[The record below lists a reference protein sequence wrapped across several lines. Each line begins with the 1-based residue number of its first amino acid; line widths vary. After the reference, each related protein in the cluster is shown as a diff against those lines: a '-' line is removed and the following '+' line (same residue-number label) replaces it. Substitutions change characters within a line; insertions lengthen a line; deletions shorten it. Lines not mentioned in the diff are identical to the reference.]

1 MRLAQT
7 RIVVAALAL
16 LLLGGVTA
24 PARAN
29 TDTARHLQWGLEV
42 VRAPQAWSIGRG
54 AGTTI
59 AVLDTGVDL
68 AHEDLASKLLPGRS
82 FVDAP
87 VQDDRGHGSHVAGIA
102 AAATDNGRGIA
113 GVAPDAKVLPIRVLG
128 SDGGG
133 TNEEVARGIRFA
145 ADQRATVIN
154 LSLGP
159 EVPLLFSAL
168 DDSLVRAIDYAWSK
182 GSVVVIAAG
191 NNFVPLSEYDT
202 VKAIVVAAVDRNDRR
217 ASYSTGVGG
226 AMWSMAAPGGAS
238 GTAAQGVL
246 STYWEEGKSN
256 SYAFLAGTSMA
267 TPHVAGAAAVL
278 RGLGLTPQQTVDRL
292 LSTAKDLGPAGKDN
306 DFGSGRLDLAAA
318 VAGLAPAPATTS
330 GSGGSVTTTPR
341 SASGPKTSPTAA
353 PPTAPPGPDGA
364 SLPTT
369 PPGGGGAPA
378 PGSPAQGSSDFTP
391 IEVQGTQEAAAPDG
405 ADDPDDDSDRGGL
418 PLLAI
423 VIAGALLVAV
433 GAYGLM
439 RLRRAP

>member
-1 MRLAQT
+1 MRLART
-7 RIVVAALAL
+7 RILVAALTL
-16 LLLGGVTA
+16 LLFGRA
-24 PARAN
+24 SPPARAN
-29 TDTARHLQWGLEV
+29 TDTARHLQWGLEA

-113 GVAPDAKVLPIRVLG
+113 GVAPDTKILPIRVLG

-159 EVPLLFSAL
+159 EVPLVFSAL
-168 DDSLVRAIDYAWSK
+168 DDSLVRAIDYAWAK

-191 NNFVPLSEYDT
+191 NNFVPLSEYDN

-318 VAGLAPAPATTS
+318 VAGLGPAPAPAKAT
-330 GSGGSVTTTPR
+330 GSGGSATTRPAGRSSTP
-341 SASGPKTSPTAA
+341 PTAA
-353 PPTAPPGPDGA
+353 SPTAPPGPDSA

-369 PPGGGGAPA
+369 PPGAEGQPP
-378 PGSPAQGSSDFTP
+378 PGSTAGQGSTDFTP
-391 IEVQGTQEAAAPDG
+391 IEVEEAETAAAPELGNEEQGD
-405 ADDPDDDSDRGGL
+405 AGGVPL
-418 PLLAI
+418 FAVLLA
-423 VIAGALLVAV
+423 VGLLAGI
-433 GAYGLM
+433 GAYGIR